1 MQVNELKNIFEIVS
15 ILGKGF
21 SPITEYTYVKDNII
35 KVTNMEA
42 FLELKS
48 DTTIPFNGCVLT
60 DKMNKF
66 LTSMN
71 KEADLKFTVNK
82 NTLDIHY
89 GKRNGITIPMEDL
102 NDFPDSPSL
111 KYSEKDLLCSI
122 PLSKDF
128 VEVLDKA
135 VQFASKQDVTFNG
148 VFLKN
153 NKIYSTNREILFVD
167 EVDINY
173 TDSIFI
179 PYNFIKLLSK
189 FKGVF
194 KLLEVYTYGFKII
207 GDSTTLYFANFG
219 QKDIPDFDTLINK
232 YKKAFEI
239 EPTEELKQALDR
251 VSLFDEIVNV
261 NIKENVVTMFTN
273 NISESVDMDIPSD
286 EIDFKITIDYLKKVL
301 SLNVF
306 SVLFNDNRVSAVCG
320 ESETTT
326 ILSTLID

>member
-1 MQVNELKNIFEIVS
+1 MQVNELKKIFEVSS

-21 SPITEYTYVKDNII
+21 SPITEYTYVKNNVI
-35 KVTNMEA
+35 KATNMEA
-42 FLELKS
+42 FIEMKLDEPL
-48 DTTIPFNGCVLT
+48 PFTGCVLT
-60 DKMNKF
+60 DKMSKF

-71 KEADLKFTVNK
+71 KEADLNFIVNK

-89 GKRNGITIPMEDL
+89 GKKNKITIPMEDL
-102 NDFPDSPSL
+102 KDFPDSPSI
-111 KYSEKDLLCSI
+111 KYSEKDLLYSI

-128 VEVLDKA
+128 VEILDKA

-167 EVDINY
+167 EADINY
-173 TDSIFI
+173 ADSIFI

-194 KLLEVYTYGFKII
+194 KLLEVYTCGFKII
-207 GDSTTLYFANFG
+207 GDNTTLYFANYG
-219 QKDIPDFDTLINK
+219 QKEIPDFDALINK

-251 VSLFDEIVNV
+251 ISLFDEIVNV
-261 NIKENVVTMFTN
+261 NIKDNVVIMFTD
-273 NISESVDMDIPSD
+273 NISESVNIEIPAD

-306 SVLFNDNRVSAVCG
+306 SVLFNDNRVNAICG